1 MPIEN
6 MANKRNKQVMI
17 FDLDNTLID
26 SGAKLIADI
35 VKTFA
40 RIGYKVTPEEIA
52 QYENWYERAETYG
65 ISKEIFDKSFN
76 QRKTWKESLN
86 DGEISIFPETYKV
99 LNDLKQS
106 GLRLSLLSKSI
117 PEYTNLKLK
126 HFDLSRYF
134 EYVSTIHPKEPSK
147 NSAAIN
153 LIRKMNPETIEK
165 AYFIGDKEE
174 DVIAEKAVREEFKD
188 YELTTRGIY
197 INRKGNKLGGYISIN
212 SLDELYRRK

>member
-40 RIGYKVTPEEIA
+40 RLGYKVTPEEIA

-86 DGEISIFPETYKV
+86 DGEISAIGKFPQK
-99 LNDLKQS
+99 
-106 GLRLSLLSKSI
+106 
-117 PEYTNLKLK
+117 
-126 HFDLSRYF
+126 
-134 EYVSTIHPKEPSK
+134 
-147 NSAAIN
+147 
-153 LIRKMNPETIEK
+153 
-165 AYFIGDKEE
+165 
-174 DVIAEKAVREEFKD
+174 
-188 YELTTRGIY
+188 TTR
-197 INRKGNKLGGYISIN
+197 SCVA
-212 SLDELYRRK
+212 SCP